1 MNNKQNHPGSSGK
14 KLSAIFLTLGST
26 SDSGLWQ
33 HWKITKG
40 YITPYG
46 SMKSKPARN
55 VEMGQKRGKQ

>member
-1 MNNKQNHPGSSGK
+1 MNNKQNCPSSSGE
-14 KLSAIFLTLGST
+14 KLSAAFLTLGAI

-40 YITPYG
+40 YITPCG